1 MLTRLSL
8 LFLTL
13 AVFAQNVDRLR
24 STIGRVVETLQT
36 TRTCPFNSAGIAQF
50 KFDSDA
56 KPSRITVNKYA
67 QVPCANTARW
77 SNAAYKRDLEHT
89 LIIYGTKAKT
99 AYDITASVNCAP
111 VTNPVYDT
119 FVATLS
125 NAPAGTTGYVI
136 GSEGISAASSGS
148 MVSDYNVPQGTT
160 RDFMVGATSATAIL
174 RASFLRG
181 VAFSGN
187 VTRNVDLA
195 ASGFDLGTQTLDVAP
210 AISTTLAN
218 VYYVTTPSATLGLEL
233 LRAPTINAGTGHVSG
248 SFATVPSANQAS
260 GDMYLVDVED
270 SSPTASHRLLRRFHS
285 AANVSGTMPPDLVA
299 TVTIGATTPYLRP
312 HCVLTQRVGAAFYTD
327 SWYYT
332 PSKGVSHNF
341 GTQIEAPYLS
351 GTGQA
356 TVDFPDLSGVSGW
369 NAAWGAPSAAAAG
382 SVGTSIGVTIITDA
396 AGVHEESSAAKS
408 GQLP

>member
-1 MLTRLSL
+1 MCAT
-8 LFLTL
+8 
-13 AVFAQNVDRLR
+13 AD
-24 STIGRVVETLQT
+24 
-36 TRTCPFNSAGIAQF
+36 NSNSQG
-50 KFDSDA
+50 S
-56 KPSRITVNKYA
+56 
-67 QVPCANTARW
+67 
-77 SNAAYKRDLEHT
+77 
-89 LIIYGTKAKT
+89 IIYGTKAKT

-125 NAPAGTTGYVI
+125 NAPAGHDWVCDRI
-136 GSEGISAASSGS
+136 RGISAASSGS

-218 VYYVTTPSATLGLEL
+218 VYYVTTPSATLGPRAAPRADHQRGHGPR
-233 LRAPTINAGTGHVSG
+233 LRILRDGSKRQPGERRHVPG
-248 SFATVPSANQAS
+248 GRGN
-260 GDMYLVDVED
+260 

-299 TVTIGATTPYLRP
+299 TVTIGADHPYLRP

-332 PSKGVSHNF
+332 PSKG
-341 GTQIEAPYLS
+341 
-351 GTGQA
+351 
-356 TVDFPDLSGVSGW
+356 
-369 NAAWGAPSAAAAG
+369 
-382 SVGTSIGVTIITDA
+382 SVT
-396 AGVHEESSAAKS
+396 
-408 GQLP
+408 